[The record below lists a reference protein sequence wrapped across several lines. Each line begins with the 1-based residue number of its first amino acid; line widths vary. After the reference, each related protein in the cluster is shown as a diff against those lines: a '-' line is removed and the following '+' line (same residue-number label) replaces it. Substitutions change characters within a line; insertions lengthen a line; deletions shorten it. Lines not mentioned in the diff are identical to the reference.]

1 MVAPKEPEE
10 PKTINFDRN
19 HDCFIRAKKIMLYAN
34 LYGGEDIVNRLARGA
49 KIYMDLDAGIKPHD
63 YESNN

>member
-1 MVAPKEPEE
+1 
-10 PKTINFDRN
+10 
-19 HDCFIRAKKIMLYAN
+19 MLYAN